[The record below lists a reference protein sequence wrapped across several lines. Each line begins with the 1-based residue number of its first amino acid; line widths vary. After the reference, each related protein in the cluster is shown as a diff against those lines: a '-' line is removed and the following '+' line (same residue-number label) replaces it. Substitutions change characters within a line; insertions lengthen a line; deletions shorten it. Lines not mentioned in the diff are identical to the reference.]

1 MIPGM
6 AFALVAMVCFGAA
19 DLFYKRAAAAGI
31 EARHF
36 LMLQGWVFCPAVC
49 LYTLATGTLTL
60 SLAALWGSLAGF
72 VSFVAFYNFAQS
84 MRTGAVSR
92 NAPIFRLNF
101 ILTATLAVF
110 LLGEPLTIYKLLG
123 LALTLAAV
131 WLLLGERGKLSRQ
144 PAKVGVSSLAQIA
157 LATVAMGITN
167 FLYKLGVRG
176 GASPETMMAA
186 QACVFMPLA
195 TLIVV
200 ARDRSLRVARG
211 GWVNAPPAAALL
223 AIGFIV
229 LLHGL
234 ERGPASTLVPV
245 AQMGFVVTALMGTV
259 LFGETLNVRK
269 IAGLAVALGAL
280 GALAIG

>member
-1 MIPGM
+1 M
-6 AFALVAMVCFGAA
+6 AFAIVAMVCFGAA

-36 LMLQGWVFCPAVC
+36 LMLQAWVFCPAVC
-49 LYTLATGTLTL
+49 LYTLATSTLTL
-60 SLAALWGSLAGF
+60 NLAALWGSLAGF

-84 MRTGAVSR
+84 LRTGAVSR

-101 ILTATLAVF
+101 ILTATFAVV
-110 LLGEPLTIYKLLG
+110 LLGEPLTIYKLAG
-123 LALTLAAV
+123 LALSLAAV
-131 WLLLGERGKLSRQ
+131 WLLLGERSGLSQQ

-176 GASPETMMAA
+176 GASPETVMAA
-186 QACVFMPLA
+186 QASVFMPLA
-195 TLIVV
+195 TFIVV
-200 ARDRSLRVARG
+200 VRDRSLRVARA

-234 ERGPASTLVPV
+234 ALGPASTLVPV

-269 IAGLAVALGAL
+269 IAGLAAALAAL
-280 GALAIG
+280 GALAVG

>member
-1 MIPGM
+1 MT
-6 AFALVAMVCFGAA
+6 FALVAMVCFGAA
-19 DLFYKRAAAAGI
+19 DLFYKRAAAEGI

-36 LMLQGWVFCPAVC
+36 LMLQAWVFCPAVC
-49 LYTLATGTLTL
+49 FYTLATGTLTL
-60 SLAALWGSLAGF
+60 NLPALWGSLAGL
-72 VSFVAFYNFAQS
+72 VSFVALYNFAQS
-84 MRTGAVSR
+84 LRAGAVSR

-110 LLGEPLTIYKLLG
+110 LLDEPLTIYKLVG

-131 WLLLGERGKLSRQ
+131 WLLLVERSKPSRQ
-144 PAKVGVSSLAQIA
+144 PAKAGVSSLAQIA

-200 ARDRSLRVARG
+200 VRDRNLHVARS
-211 GWVNAPPAAALL
+211 GWMCAPPAAALL
-223 AIGFIV
+223 AVGFIV

-234 ERGPASTLVPV
+234 ALGPASTLVPV

-269 IAGLAVALGAL
+269 VAGLVAALAAL